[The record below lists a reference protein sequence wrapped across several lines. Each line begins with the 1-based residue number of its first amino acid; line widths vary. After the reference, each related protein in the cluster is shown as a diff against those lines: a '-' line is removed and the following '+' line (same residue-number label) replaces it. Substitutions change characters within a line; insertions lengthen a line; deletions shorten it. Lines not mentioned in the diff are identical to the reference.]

1 MLFNSYPFLFC
12 FLPLLLLVWHLTG
25 GFGSSRL
32 ALALLFFSA
41 VFYGLWGAGFLL
53 LLAVMVGMNY
63 AFGLALAAPDG
74 TWVRKIQQGL
84 GRERVRHVSA
94 SHALDLNRRYLSG
107 LEVK

>member
-1 MLFNSYPFLFC
+1 MFSKQALRRLI
-12 FLPLLLLVWHLTG
+12 LPLIIEQ
-25 GFGSSRL
+25 F
-32 ALALLFFSA
+32 
-41 VFYGLWGAGFLL
+41 
-53 LLAVMVGMNY
+53 LAVMVGMNY

-94 SHALDLNRRYLSG
+94 SHAFDLTRRYLSG